1 MHTYELLP
9 HLALLLFLGRT
20 LVVIVQRRSVSMT
33 VEDLHQSTEISERR
47 KRPLQCMI
55 RKTLSIVEANSVD
68 TERKQLR

>member
-9 HLALLLFLGRT
+9 HLALLLLLGRT

>member
-9 HLALLLFLGRT
+9 HLALLLLLGRT

-33 VEDLHQSTEISERR
+33 VEDLYQSTEISERR